1 MGGYLCKTA
10 PARGRGLLLRLRYGE
25 VFGWLREDVRFAEVC
40 RPALGRNV
48 REASCQ
54 RAGINE

>member
-1 MGGYLCKTA
+1 
-10 PARGRGLLLRLRYGE
+10 LLLRLRYGE
-25 VFGWLREDVRFAEVC
+25 VFRWLREDVRFAEVC